1 MINKELLISY
11 LEERIKEYEK
21 QIVALQSELSYSLIN
36 INKREFSIKNLKHA
50 YLMNNI
56 RVYEDLLE
64 KINNG
69 EFRNQKIKK
78 WGGNYGFKIL
88 WKPINI
94 WI

>member
-1 MINKELLISY
+1 MIDKKLLISY
-11 LEERIKEYEK
+11 LEQRIKEYEN
-21 QIVALQSELSYSLIN
+21 QIVALQSELLYSLIN
-36 INKREFSIKNLKHA
+36 INKREFSIKNLKYV

-78 WGGNYGFKIL
+78 
-88 WKPINI
+88 
-94 WI
+94 

>member
-21 QIVALQSELSYSLIN
+21 QIVVLQSELLYSLIN
-36 INKREFSIKNLKHA
+36 NNKREFSIKNLRHESI
-50 YLMNNI
+50 MNSI

-69 EFRNQKIKK
+69 EFRNQKINK
-78 WGGNYGFKIL
+78 
-88 WKPINI
+88 
-94 WI
+94 

>member
-1 MINKELLISY
+1 MIDKKLLISY

-36 INKREFSIKNLKHA
+36 INKREFSIKNLKYA

-78 WGGNYGFKIL
+78 
-88 WKPINI
+88 
-94 WI
+94 